1 MFNMQENLF
10 RSNFRVYEK
19 KSRFVLL
26 LINMHVYPSLSD
38 QQLSDLLRTGD
49 KEAYTEIYERYF
61 DPLYIHAVRKLGNV
75 DDAKDLVQELFT
87 TLWHKHFELEHASL
101 AAYLFTSV
109 RNRVLDIYSRQQV
122 ASKYIASFQDYLST
136 THDSAEHL
144 VREKQLTALI
154 EKEIQALPTKMREI
168 FELSRKANL
177 SHREIAEQLQISEQT
192 VAKQVTNALK
202 ILRVKL
208 GIFVFIMM
216 IIG

>member
-1 MFNMQENLF
+1 MP
-10 RSNFRVYEK
+10 VY
-19 KSRFVLL
+19 
-26 LINMHVYPSLSD
+26 HSLSD
-38 QQLSDLLRTGD
+38 QQLSDLLRSGD
-49 KEAYTEIYERYF
+49 KAAYTEVYERYF
-61 DPLYIHAVRKLGNV
+61 SLLYVHAIRKLGNE

-87 TLWHKHFELEHASL
+87 ALWYKHAELEQANL

-109 RNRVLDIYSRQQV
+109 RNRVLDIYSRQKV

-136 THDSAEHL
+136 ASDVAEHL

-154 EKEIQALPTKMREI
+154 EKEIQALPAKMREI

-177 SHREIAEQLQISEQT
+177 SHKEIAELLQISEQT
-192 VAKQVTNALK
+192 VAKQVSNALK
-202 ILRVKL
+202 TLRVKL